1 MDPISEYL
9 FILVME
15 VLFTLIRNNAQSIT
29 ISSWIRYTQLPFFYS
44 AYADDSTFSL
54 QNIDS
59 MMELAKAFKQFSSFS
74 DLSPNMS

>member
-1 MDPISEYL
+1 MRSSLRLAQGLD
-9 FILVME
+9 IL
-15 VLFTLIRNNAQSIT
+15 N
-29 ISSWIRYTQLPFFYS
+29 YHFFYS

-59 MMELAKAFKQFSSFS
+59 MMELARAFKQFSSFS